1 MKEHIPDV
9 FHHLNNMGGPY
20 PAPLITQVRK
30 MRSGGSFCTL
40 TAHEKPPERL
50 NTCRFFGPDLK
61 IVWSNNWPGMEPSIF
76 KRQEGLNVNVSYSC
90 WGVIITHLELNW
102 KILKQA

>member
-1 MKEHIPDV
+1 MGGPDRRRKGDCGRTEAAEQDQRRGRSNLFRKV
-9 FHHLNNMGGPY
+9 STSPANMGGPY

-40 TAHEKPPERL
+40 TAHEKPPERF

-61 IVWSNNWPGMEPSIF
+61 IV
-76 KRQEGLNVNVSYSC
+76 
-90 WGVIITHLELNW
+90 
-102 KILKQA
+102 